1 MSICEEGNLA
11 PAGTGN
17 EGEESNIVPQNTV
30 GQNVAQYRLRSDL
43 PDNQV
48 MNALRQYQRWVA
60 WAYEIKNGRQ
70 TKIPKD
76 PATGRNASVAD
87 PATWSG
93 YEEAR
98 ECQMRSG
105 FAGVGFVLIE
115 GDDLCGGDL
124 DHCLDWWGDLPRE
137 TYAEYSPSGEGIR
150 LLFRGNAQTLKCDA
164 AGVEIY
170 RSGRFLTITGNHV
183 PGSPLA
189 INEAPATLVALSAR
203 VDAYRSAEKPAQPL
217 SVQAAPIQSRSQ
229 EGPPRAFWRAVND
242 AALANLDL
250 WVPIL
255 LPMAKRQAT
264 GAWRVASRDLGRN
277 FEEDLSI
284 HPDGIQDFGPER
296 SATAIDLV
304 QQHRGVD
311 AKAAALWLCD
321 MLKKSPALLGWAEKG
336 AQTASGTIIP
346 KPKRSS
352 RFFPASSWGDAEPS
366 PREWVVEG
374 LVPRGT
380 VTSLYG
386 DGGTGK
392 SLLALQLAVDVAIGG
407 SWVGK
412 TTTAGRSLFISAED
426 DQDELHRR
434 VRDVAS
440 SAFLDMSD
448 LADLHLRS
456 LAGEDALLATLS
468 QGGGITPSDLFDEIE
483 RYAEETAP
491 DLIVLDTLADL
502 FPGNENDR
510 GQARQ
515 FIGLLRGLAIRH
527 RAAVLLLAHPSLSGM
542 SSGTGTGGNTA
553 WNNSVRSRLY
563 MQRVLMSDG
572 GAQFEPDPDVRTL
585 DSKKANYG
593 RVGESI
599 QLRWVNGVF
608 QPEIQTRGTAANVD
622 RNKVADDTFLRL
634 LAEFKADGRSV
645 KAAPAAGY
653 APKVFADSGRA
664 LGLTKGELKAAME
677 RLFARKVLV
686 EAKDGIGPASKQKTV
701 LMLRADMPKS
711 DLEEGFSDEQP

>member
-1 MSICEEGNLA
+1 MNLCQEETPA

-17 EGEESNIVPQNTV
+17 EGEKSNFPSENTA
-30 GQNVAQYRLRSDL
+30 GQKVAQYRLKNDL
-43 PDNQV
+43 PDNPV
-48 MNALRQYQRWVA
+48 MNELRIKPRWVA
-60 WAYEIKNGRQ
+60 WAYEWRAGRE
-70 TKIPKD
+70 TKIPKN
-76 PATGRNASVAD
+76 PKNGGSASVSD
-87 PATWSG
+87 PSTWSG

-98 ECQMRSG
+98 DCQIRSG
-105 FAGVGFVLIE
+105 LAGVGFVLTK
-115 GDDLCGGDL
+115 DDNLSGGDL
-124 DHCLDWWGDLPRE
+124 DDCLSWWGDLPRE
-137 TYAEYSPSGEGIR
+137 TYAEYSPSGEGVR
-150 LLFRGNAQTLKCDA
+150 LLFRGPTQKLICQP
-164 AGVEIY
+164 AGVEVY
-170 RSGRFLTITGNHV
+170 TDGRFLTITGNHV
-183 PGSPLA
+183 PGTPLA
-189 INEAPATLVALSAR
+189 INEAPATMAALNAR
-203 VDAYRSAEKPAQPL
+203 VARYKAQNKPAQPL
-217 SVQAAPIQSRSQ
+217 SAHAAPAQPRAQ
-229 EGPPRAFWRAVND
+229 EGHSGGFFRAVNE
-242 AALANLDL
+242 AALADLDA
-250 WVPIL
+250 WVPAL
-255 LPMAKRQAT
+255 LPAAQKQAT
-264 GAWRVASRDLGRN
+264 GAWRVASRDLGRS

-296 SATAIDLV
+296 SATALDLV
-304 QQHRGVD
+304 TQYGGHE
-311 AKAAALWLCD
+311 AKAAAIWLCEMMRID
-321 MLKKSPALLGWAEKG
+321 PASLGWTEK
-336 AQTASGTIIP
+336 ASPPASRVIIP

-352 RFFPASSWGDAEPS
+352 RFFPASSWGDTEPP
-366 PREWVVEG
+366 PREWLVEG
-374 LVPRGT
+374 LIPRGT

-392 SLLALQLAVDVAIGG
+392 SLLALQAAVDVATGGCWIG
-407 SWVGK
+407 K
-412 TTTAGRSLFISAED
+412 PTASGRSLFISAED
-426 DQDELHRR
+426 DKDELHRR
-434 VRDVAS
+434 VRDVANS
-440 SAFLDMSD
+440 CFLGVKD
-448 LADLHLRS
+448 LANLHLRS

-468 QGGGITPSDLFDEIE
+468 PGGGIDPSDLFEEIDK
-483 RYAEETAP
+483 YATETAP

-515 FIGLLRGLAIRH
+515 FIGLLRGLAIR
-527 RAAVLLLAHPSLSGM
+527 RNSAVLLLAHPSLSGM
-542 SSGTGTGGNTA
+542 NSGTGAGGNTA

>member
-1 MSICEEGNLA
+1 MNLCQEETPA

-17 EGEESNIVPQNTV
+17 EGEKSNFPSENTA
-30 GQNVAQYRLRSDL
+30 GQKIAQYRLRNDL
-43 PDNQV
+43 PDNPV
-48 MNALRQYQRWVA
+48 MNELRMKPRWVA
-60 WAYEIKNGRQ
+60 WAYEWRAGRE
-70 TKIPKD
+70 TKIPKN
-76 PATGRNASVAD
+76 PKNGGSASVSD
-87 PATWSG
+87 PTTWSG

-98 ECQMRSG
+98 DCQIRNG
-105 FAGVGFVLIE
+105 FAGVGFVLTKD
-115 GDDLCGGDL
+115 DDLSGGDL
-124 DHCLDWWGDLPRE
+124 DDCLSWWGDLPRE
-137 TYAEYSPSGEGIR
+137 TYAEYSPSGEGVR
-150 LLFRGNAQTLKCDA
+150 LLFRGPPQTLKCNA
-164 AGVEIY
+164 AGVEVY
-170 RSGRFLTITGNHV
+170 TDGRFLTITGNHV
-183 PGSPLA
+183 SGTPLA
-189 INEAPATLVALSAR
+189 INEAPATMAALNAR
-203 VDAYRSAEKPAQPL
+203 VARYKAQNLPAQPL
-217 SVQAAPIQSRSQ
+217 SAHAAPAQ
-229 EGPPRAFWRAVND
+229 PRARQGHSGGFFRAINE
-242 AALANLDL
+242 AALADLDA
-250 WVPIL
+250 WVPAL
-255 LPMAKRQAT
+255 LPAAQKQAT
-264 GAWRVASRDLGRN
+264 GAWRVASRDLGRS

-296 SATAIDLV
+296 SATALDLV
-304 QQHRGVD
+304 TQYGGHD
-311 AKAAALWLCD
+311 AKAAAIWLCEIMRID
-321 MLKKSPALLGWAEKG
+321 PASLGWTEK
-336 AQTASGTIIP
+336 ASPPASRVIIP

-352 RFFPASSWGDAEPS
+352 RFFPASSWGDTEPP
-366 PREWVVEG
+366 PREWLVEG
-374 LVPRGT
+374 LIPRGT

-392 SLLALQLAVDVAIGG
+392 SLLALQAAVDVATGGCWIG
-407 SWVGK
+407 K
-412 TTTAGRSLFISAED
+412 PTASGRSLFISAED
-426 DQDELHRR
+426 DKDELHRR
-434 VRDVAS
+434 VRDVANS
-440 SAFLDMSD
+440 CFLGVKD
-448 LADLHLRS
+448 LANLHLRS

-468 QGGGITPSDLFDEIE
+468 PGGGIDPSDLFEEIDK
-483 RYAEETAP
+483 YATETAP

-515 FIGLLRGLAIRH
+515 FIGLLRGLAIR
-527 RAAVLLLAHPSLSGM
+527 RNSAVLLLAHPSLSGM
-542 SSGTGTGGNTA
+542 NSGTGAGGNTA

-572 GAQFEPDPDVRTL
+572 GQPFEPDPDVRTL
-585 DSKKANYG
+585 SNKKANYG
-593 RVGESI
+593 RVGEQI

-686 EAKDGIGPASKQKTV
+686 EAKDGVGPASKQKTV